1 MWDLIFDSLFE
12 IARQHIW
19 QSGLFTI
26 FVLLIIRVF
35 PGMSHETRSWLW
47 LSAFL
52 LAIALPFAVFLP
64 AGQNSPALGGLI
76 TESLGRN
83 IPEISE
89 GNIFY
94 LPLTHWIFYIWITG
108 AAIMLAH
115 LGKSAVHTWGIISRA
130 GRLPD
135 SLDIFIRKINHDIPV
150 YSSDRISSPLVTG
163 FRRQVILLPE
173 YMLTALSPEAL
184 TGILHHEYGHI
195 HRNDM
200 RVMIIQRL
208 LCAIFWWN
216 PVIYFM
222 SARLDRSRE
231 MACDERA
238 ALITGDALQYARS
251 LLSGAEQILLAKQRC
266 LAVGIFQ
273 KKQNLKQRI
282 ERLKIMNIRT
292 IRHGRMTVFIWC
304 LGLVTIAAGAAYVFT
319 PRLAQADQA
328 DITGEMITYKESLL
342 PISQTPPGYPEM
354 ALENKLEGYVI
365 LKFDVTEKGKTINH
379 TIVKTS
385 NDIFNE
391 TSLAAVRSFTYKPH
405 PDKIPVTD
413 VFHKIEYQLNE

>member
-1 MWDLIFDSLFE
+1 MWGLISEIMFE

-26 FVLLIIRVF
+26 FVLSVIRIY
-35 PGMSHETRSWLW
+35 PAMSHETRSWLW
-47 LSAFL
+47 FSAFL

-64 AGQNSPALGGLI
+64 DDQNISAVVGLISANPGQN
-76 TESLGRN
+76 
-83 IPEISE
+83 IPDIAD
-89 GNIFY
+89 GNIFH

-108 AAIMLAH
+108 AAIMLAG
-115 LGKSAVHTWGIISRA
+115 LGKSAVHTWGIISRT
-130 GRLPD
+130 GKLPD

-184 TGILHHEYGHI
+184 TGILHHEYAHI

-200 RVMIIQRL
+200 RVMVIQRL

-238 ALITGDALQYARS
+238 AHKTGDALQYAHS
-251 LLSGAEQILLAKQRC
+251 LLSSAEQIILAKQRY
-266 LAVGIFQ
+266 LAVSIFQ

-282 ERLKIMNIRT
+282 ERLKIMNINT

-304 LGLVTIAAGAAYVFT
+304 LGLVTIAAGAAYILT

-328 DITGEMITYKESLL
+328 DITGEIITYKESLL

-354 ALENKLEGYVI
+354 ALENRLEGYVI
-365 LKFDVTEKGKTINH
+365 LK
-379 TIVKTS
+379 
-385 NDIFNE
+385 
-391 TSLAAVRSFTYKPH
+391 
-405 PDKIPVTD
+405 
-413 VFHKIEYQLNE
+413 